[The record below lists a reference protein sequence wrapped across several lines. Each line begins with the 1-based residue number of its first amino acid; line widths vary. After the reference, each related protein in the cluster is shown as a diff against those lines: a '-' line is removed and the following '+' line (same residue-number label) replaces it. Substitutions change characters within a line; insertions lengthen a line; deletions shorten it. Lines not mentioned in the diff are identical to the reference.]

1 MVYHPPVARYNTS
14 VKDSFAYDTAVR
26 RWPAILT
33 QVVDAMY
40 RECHR
45 HSQNNASEEVDE
57 GKAIIEK
64 ISELKYELTH
74 DRALST
80 LDVTKENAVQ
90 LSSGFH
96 APTTEAYDQVIRD
109 EQPKWF
115 QSEWCV
121 SNLTQ
126 ALCRVLSVPTPAPP
140 L

>member
-1 MVYHPPVARYNTS
+1 
-14 VKDSFAYDTAVR
+14 
-26 RWPAILT
+26 
-33 QVVDAMY
+33 MY

-45 HSQNNASEEVDE
+45 RSQNNTSEEVDE

-74 DRALST
+74 DRPLRT
-80 LDVTKENAVQ
+80 LEVTKENAAQ
-90 LSSGFH
+90 LSNGFR

-126 ALCRVLSVPTPAPP
+126 ALCRVLPVPASPP
-140 L
+140 PF

>member
-1 MVYHPPVARYNTS
+1 MVYRPPVARCSTS

-45 HSQNNASEEVDE
+45 RSQNNTSEEVDE

-74 DRALST
+74 DRPLRT
-80 LDVTKENAVQ
+80 LEVTKENAAQ
-90 LSSGFH
+90 LSNGFR

-126 ALCRVLSVPTPAPP
+126 ALCRVLPVPASPP
-140 L
+140 PF